1 MPPPTPRA
9 SGNVLTF
16 EGPVLHTAQRWL
28 PAACT
33 DHEKAHPDKSE
44 AKGFL
49 ADPARATLAA
59 GVRRTLTTCIQALG
73 TLGERAVAAQDGA
86 MVAEL
91 ADVLLPF
98 TAEPEP
104 GSEMETCKSHAELF
118 LRVLLALSLTQRAGC
133 RRLERPGAPRHP
145 PRAIRVLGAGGSGPR
160 AHHTNPVEMLSLSLS
175 LTKLN

>member
-1 MPPPTPRA
+1 M
-9 SGNVLTF
+9 
-16 EGPVLHTAQRWL
+16 

-104 GSEMETCKSHAELF
+104 GSEMETCKRHADF
-118 LRVLLALSLTQRAGC
+118 SSSAACGFADPTGLAADASNGRARQGI
-133 RRLERPGAPRHP
+133 RPGQSEFWAREGAAHVRPR
-145 PRAIRVLGAGGSGPR
+145 
-160 AHHTNPVEMLSLSLS
+160 NPVEMLNALRGA
-175 LTKLN
+175 TG

>member
-1 MPPPTPRA
+1 MPT
-9 SGNVLTF
+9 
-16 EGPVLHTAQRWL
+16 
-28 PAACT
+28 ACT

-49 ADPARATLAA
+49 ADPTRAALAA

-73 TLGERAVAAQDGA
+73 TLGERAVAAQDSA

-104 GSEMETCKSHAELF
+104 GSEMETCKRHADFSSSAACGFADPTGWLQTP
-118 LRVLLALSLTQRAGC
+118 RTAGRAKASAQGSRSSGRGRE
-133 RRLERPGAPRHP
+133 RRTCAPATLWRC
-145 PRAIRVLGAGGSGPR
+145 
-160 AHHTNPVEMLSLSLS
+160 
-175 LTKLN
+175 